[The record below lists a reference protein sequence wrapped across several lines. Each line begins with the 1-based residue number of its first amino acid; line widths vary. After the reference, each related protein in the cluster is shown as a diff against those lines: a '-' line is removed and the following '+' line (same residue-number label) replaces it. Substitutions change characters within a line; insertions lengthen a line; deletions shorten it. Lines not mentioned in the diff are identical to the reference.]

1 MTGGYSDY
9 SCTGRRHDSETA
21 MDEKDAPQEPR
32 DESDLTSLHD
42 DELDA
47 ASGGKGAHGDQVI
60 IVETGKDQGVI
71 A

>member
-1 MTGGYSDY
+1 MTGDYSDY
-9 SCTGRRHDSETA
+9 ACTGRRHDSETT
-21 MDEKDAPQEPR
+21 MDEKDAPQ
-32 DESDLTSLHD
+32 DESDPTSLND

-47 ASGGKGAHGDQVI
+47 ASGGKGSQGDQVI